1 VRRLVPLLALA
12 ALAVAAPAHA
22 AARCEAPKAGARY
35 TARVTAALRAGRD
48 VWGEQLLR
56 APNGPTVA
64 AAGRFLAPLWWA
76 KGPHGS
82 KLTAT
87 GAYYLPFAQ
96 PSAARGAESVALH
109 VADGSQILAQRAG
122 GASLGIFVGAAG
134 TERYGSCL
142 GRLGSPALAGGWL
155 PILETRYVDGAG
167 VRYRQ
172 ESFAARVGS
181 GGSLVSLIR
190 IDVDARRARHAAVV
204 HLVATRRGLVGAGG
218 ELRGTTLRRIV
229 PRGRT
234 ATIYAGWT
242 ATAAPAGA
250 LQLDA
255 SGYAAARAG
264 IVAYWRQQ
272 LAAGGSIS
280 VPDARVTA
288 AQRALVVQDLE
299 LTWRYSVGNPYEE
312 FSFPESV
319 DVAQVLAEEGQ
330 TAAAESVLRT
340 SFTRR
345 STPYPNWKR
354 GERLVA
360 VAEVYR
366 LSGDEVFVAAST
378 PVLRGYVSTLG
389 AQIERGGLL
398 GRERYSSDIPDSVY
412 GVHSQAVVWE
422 GLSAMADVWAQ
433 TGQPALAR
441 RARALATRLG
451 TALRRAV
458 LRSQRRLPDGS
469 IFLPVA
475 LLGGERPYD
484 SLMEAR
490 LGSYWNLVM
499 PYALA
504 SGALPA
510 ATASG
515 VLRYMLAHGSRL
527 LGLVRAGGYALYGE
541 PAFPAS
547 GTDQVYGLNAARFLA
562 DEDKPD
568 LLDLSLAGDL
578 AAGMTRGTYVSG
590 EAASVAPLDGS
601 GLRAMYLPPNAASNA
616 AFLETLRLALV
627 HETRGADG
635 RPEGLELAFA
645 TPRTWLAPGRR
656 IAVSDLP
663 TSFGPVS
670 YTVAASAGRVT
681 ATVDEPSRSHPRTIA
696 LRLRLP
702 AGSRLGA
709 VVVDGRRAAVDR
721 ATATIR
727 LPVIGGRVELSALV
741 SRRGSK

>member
-1 VRRLVPLLALA
+1 VRRLLPLLAVA
-12 ALAVAAPAHA
+12 ALAVAAPARASTRCA
-22 AARCEAPKAGARY
+22 APTASAGY

-76 KGPHGS
+76 KGRHGS

-87 GAYYLPFAQ
+87 GAYYLPFGQ
-96 PSAARGAESVALH
+96 PSGARGAESVALH

-122 GASLGIFVGAAG
+122 GASLGIFVGNG
-134 TERYGSCL
+134 SERYGSCL
-142 GRLGSPALAGGWL
+142 GRLAQPALADGWL
-155 PILETRYVDGAG
+155 PILETRYVDASG

-181 GGSLVSLIR
+181 GGSLVSLVR
-190 IDVDARRARHAAVV
+190 LDVDARHARRGAVV
-204 HLVATRRGLVGAGG
+204 RLVATRRGLVDAAG
-218 ELRGTTLRRIV
+218 ERRGTTMRRV
-229 PRGRT
+229 VRRGRT

-250 LQLDA
+250 LRLDA
-255 SGYAAARAG
+255 PGYAAARAG
-264 IVAYWRQQ
+264 IVAYWRRQ
-272 LAAGGSIS
+272 LAGGGSVS
-280 VPDARVTA
+280 VPDARVNA
-288 AQRALVVQDLE
+288 AQRALLVQDLE
-299 LTWRYSVGNPYEE
+299 LTWRYSIGNPYEE

-319 DVAQVLAEEGQ
+319 DVARVLAEEGQ
-330 TAAAESVLRT
+330 TAAAESILRT

-366 LSGDEVFVAAST
+366 LSRDAAFVAAST
-378 PVLRGYVSTLG
+378 PVLRGYVSALG
-389 AQIERGGLL
+389 TQIERHGLL
-398 GRERYSSDIPDSVY
+398 DRERYSSDIPDSVY

-422 GLSAMADVWAQ
+422 GLTAMADVWAQ

-441 RARALATRLG
+441 RARTLATRLG
-451 TALRRAV
+451 TAVRRAV
-458 LRSQRRLPDGS
+458 VRSQRRLPDGS

-475 LLGGERPYD
+475 LLDGEKPYD

-504 SGALPA
+504 SGALPP

-515 VLRYMLAHGSRL
+515 VLRYLLGHGSRL
-527 LGLVRAGGYALYGE
+527 LGLVRSGGYALYGT
-541 PAFPAS
+541 PAFPVS
-547 GTDQVYGLNAARFLA
+547 GTDEVYGLNVARFLA
-562 DEDKPD
+562 DEDRPD

-578 AAGMTRGTYVSG
+578 AAGMTAGTYVSG

-601 GLRAMYLPPNAASNA
+601 GLRAMYLPPNAASDA
-616 AFLETLRLALV
+616 AFLETLRLTLV
-627 HETRGADG
+627 HETRAVDG
-635 RPEGLELAFA
+635 RPRALELAFA
-645 TPRTWLAPGRR
+645 TPPAWLAPGRR
-656 IAVSDLP
+656 IAVTNLP
-663 TSFGPVS
+663 TSFGPLS
-670 YTVAASAGRVT
+670 YSVAATAGRIT
-681 ATVDEPSRSHPRTIA
+681 ATVDEPSRSHPHAIA

-702 AGSRLGA
+702 AGSRLGS
-709 VVVDGRRAAVDR
+709 VTVDGRPATVDR
-721 ATATIR
+721 ATGTVR
-727 LPVIGGRVELSALV
+727 LPVTGGRVEVSALV
-741 SRRGSK
+741 SRRRSK